1 MKKMFIKINDI
12 SDVSAFVNHASKV
25 EKDVTIYKGKYVING
40 KSLLGMFSLDLTS
53 GILVEFPKD
62 EKDFEKFLKEFQEKY
77 LDSDNMNQ
85 IIF

>member
-40 KSLLGMFSLDLTS
+40 KSLLGMFSLDLIS
-53 GILVEFPKD
+53 GISVEFPEN
-62 EKDFEKFLKEFQEKY
+62 EKDFEIFLESLQKKY
-77 LDSDNMNQ
+77 SD
-85 IIF
+85 